1 VVGSTLPA
9 LSPSVLEAHHSGIR
23 EISNVAI
30 TMPGVLRL
38 DVGQPDFRTPDHI
51 AAAGK
56 AAIDA
61 GQTFYTP
68 TAGLIQLR
76 RAISQKL
83 GRVNGV
89 EVTAE
94 QVACASGGAGALAA
108 ALGAITQPGD
118 EVLLPD
124 PGWPNYTLMVG
135 WTNTRAVFY
144 PCRPQTGFQPDLE
157 AIERLI
163 SRRTRVLVV
172 NSPNNPTGAVYSP
185 EIMRGL
191 AELARRHN
199 LWLVSDE
206 CYDQIM
212 MDGSVAPTML
222 SQLDDG
228 RVIACFTFSKTYS
241 MTGWRLGYVVGSRE
255 VIDSSIKVLEGS
267 SSCTSTI
274 TQKAAEAALS
284 GPQDCVGVMVA
295 AYRRRRD
302 LAVDLLREAEM
313 LISVPEGAFYIMAD
327 VSAAGIPSREL
338 AMRLLQERQVGVAP
352 GDAFGQVA
360 AQSVRIS
367 LASADADLREGI
379 GRLAEFVQELAAG
392 RRSA

>member
-1 VVGSTLPA
+1 VSSLPP

-30 TMPGVLRL
+30 TMPDAIRL
-38 DVGQPDFRTPDHI
+38 DVGQPNFRTPDHI
-51 AAAGK
+51 SEAGK

-61 GQTFYTP
+61 GHTYYTP

-76 RAISQKL
+76 EAVAEKM

-89 EVTAE
+89 KVTAE
-94 QVACASGGAGALAA
+94 QVACATGGCGALAA
-108 ALGAITQPGD
+108 ALGATTQPGD

-144 PCRPQTGFQPDLE
+144 PCRPEDAFQPDLD

-163 SRRTRVLVV
+163 TPRTRVLLV
-172 NSPNNPTGAVYSP
+172 NSPNNPTGAVYP
-185 EIMRGL
+185 VETMRRL
-191 AELARRHN
+191 AELARRRN
-199 LWLVSDE
+199 LWLISDE

-228 RVIACFTFSKTYS
+228 RVISCFTFSKTYS
-241 MTGWRLGYVVGSRE
+241 MTGWRLGYVVARKE
-255 VIDSSIKVLEGS
+255 VIDSCIKVLEGS
-267 SSCTSTI
+267 NSCTSTI
-274 TQKAAEAALS
+274 TQKAAEAALA
-284 GPQDCVGVMVA
+284 GPQDCVGEMVE

-302 LAVDLLREAEM
+302 LSVDLLREADM
-313 LISVPEGAFYIMAD
+313 LINVPEGAFYIMGD
-327 VSAAGIPSREL
+327 VTQAGIPSRQL
-338 AMRLLQERQVGVAP
+338 AMRLLKEMEVGVAP

-360 AQSVRIS
+360 ANNVRIS
-367 LASADADLREGI
+367 LASADSDLREGI
-379 GRLAEFVQELAAG
+379 GRLAEFVQELSTA
-392 RRSA
+392 R